1 MPTLAERIAKRMKD
15 LQLSA
20 QAVAKGAGTTRQ
32 SVYLWLRGD
41 TKALKGATLLRL
53 ARTLRCGP
61 DWLAT
66 GKGDRDGQEPGA
78 DGASEEAR
86 EIAAAWDMLPE
97 MKRRI
102 YREAILHD
110 AAIAEV
116 FPEISGK
123 VATSASYHAMIAKFR
138 KDRVMLERQMKL
150 KLDP

>member
-1 MPTLAERIAKRMKD
+1 MPTLAERISKRMEHLK
-15 LQLSA
+15 LSA
-20 QAVAKGAGTTRQ
+20 QVAAKGAGTTRQ

-53 ARTLRCGP
+53 ARTLQCSP

-66 GKGDRDGQEPGA
+66 GKGDLDGQGQPG
-78 DGASEEAR
+78 GASDEAR

-138 KDRVMLERQMKL
+138 KDRVLLERQMKL